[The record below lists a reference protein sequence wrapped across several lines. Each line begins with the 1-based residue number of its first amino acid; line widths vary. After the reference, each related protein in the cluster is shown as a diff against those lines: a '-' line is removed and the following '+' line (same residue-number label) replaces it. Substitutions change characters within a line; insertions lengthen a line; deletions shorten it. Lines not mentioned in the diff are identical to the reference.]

1 MYNDFKER
9 YSRNILL
16 DEISHQG
23 QEKLRN
29 SKVLVA
35 GAGGLGSTVLANL
48 AGLGVGNIGIV
59 DSDRVDVSNLNRQFI
74 HKYANI
80 SKPKTVSAEE
90 WIKSYNPDIKV
101 DKYNI
106 RLTYTNSSEIIDKYD
121 VVIDCFDSYKSKFE
135 LNNICVKHEKPLVH
149 AGVTEYSGQVMSI
162 IPGKT
167 ACLYC
172 IFTEPELESYILKG
186 IISPTVTFAASV
198 QSSEAVKILLNL
210 NKNLLTDC
218 LFSFNLLDNEFRKIK
233 MEKNPKCPAC
243 S

>member
-1 MYNDFKER
+1 MDKRFNER
-9 YSRNILL
+9 YSRNILIN
-16 DEISHQG
+16 EISDEGQG
-23 QEKLRN
+23 KLLK

-48 AGLGVGNIGIV
+48 ASLGVGNVGIV
-59 DSDRVDVSNLNRQFI
+59 DYDNVELSNLNRQYI
-74 HKYANI
+74 HKFNNI
-80 SKPKTVSAEE
+80 NKLKTDSAEE
-90 WIKSYNPDIKV
+90 WLRSYNPDIKI
-101 DKYNI
+101 DKYKLK
-106 RLTYTNSSEIIDKYD
+106 LTYTNSNEIIEKYD
-121 VVIDCFDSYKSKFE
+121 VIIDCFDSYKSKFE

-149 AGVTEYSGQVMSI
+149 AGVTEFSGQVMTI

-172 IFTEPELESYILKG
+172 IFTEPELGSYVLKG
-186 IISPTVTFAASV
+186 IISPTVSYAASV
-198 QSSEAVKILLNL
+198 QSSEAVKVLLNL
-210 NKNLLTDC
+210 NKKLLTNC